1 MIFLKFKWRILCKRK
16 KNRLWYSFGKRF
28 DVWYTCD
35 DGQMNRIIV
44 KQRWNVSDDR
54 SPPRRD
60 ENMKMFFLV
69 SRSDSLTFPLILSNV
84 YFRYVYIAR
93 RPADLHNTFRCGEI
107 LKEKKIIVVVVN
119 NRQLARVSQQRAFV
133 IVKRRVGSFFH
144 ILFLFSL
151 PDKRRF
157 FHVFVRLVI

>member
-16 KNRLWYSFGKRF
+16 KNRLRYSFGKRS

-107 LKEKKIIVVVVN
+107 LKEKKSSSSSSIIVS
-119 NRQLARVSQQRAFV
+119 LRAYH
-133 IVKRRVGSFFH
+133 SSE
-144 ILFLFSL
+144 LSL
-151 PDKRRF
+151 SSSVESVHSSTFYFCSLCQIRDVF

>member
-1 MIFLKFKWRILCKRK
+1 MIFVWQAL
-16 KNRLWYSFGKRF
+16 S

-44 KQRWNVSDDR
+44 VGQRWNVSDDR
-54 SPPRRD
+54 RPPRRD
-60 ENMKMFFLV
+60 ENMKMFFLD
-69 SRSDSLTFPLILSNV
+69 SPSDSLTFPLILSNV
-84 YFRYVYIAR
+84 YFQYSMYIARR

-107 LKEKKIIVVVVN
+107 LKEKKNQIIIVVVN

-144 ILFLFSL
+144 ILFSFSL
-151 PDKRRF
+151 PDKRLFSWIRQTC
-157 FHVFVRLVI
+157 HLIVLWLNAWQ